1 MPSFFSDAKTVL
13 LFALGAIAL
22 FYFAVLGAELVRRR
36 RAQKAAG
43 GAVESDTPNLIG
55 LAIGFVTNFLDTL
68 GIGSYATTT
77 SAFRFFKTVP
87 DEQIPGTM
95 NVGHTLPTIVEA
107 FIFTQI
113 VPIEPRTLLFM
124 IVAAVL
130 GAWLGAGVV
139 ASWPRRMVQIGMG
152 TALFV
157 LAFVMIIRSSGLAP
171 AGGTALGLH
180 GSKLVIAVGVNFML
194 GALMTIGIGLY
205 APCMILVSLLG
216 MSPVTAF
223 PIMMGSCAFLM
234 PVASVRFI
242 KSGRFEPRALL
253 GLLAGGIP
261 AVLIAAF
268 VVKSLPLAQVMWLVI
283 VVVIY
288 TAVSLL
294 RTAARERRAAAA
306 GATIAA

>member
-22 FYFAVLGAELVRRR
+22 FYVVVLGVELVRRR

-124 IVAAVL
+124 IAAAVM

-157 LAFVMIIRSSGLAP
+157 LAIVMFIRSSGLAP
-171 AGGTALGLH
+171 AGGDALALH

-216 MSPVTAF
+216 MNPITAF

-234 PVASVRFI
+234 PVASARFI
-242 KSGRFEPRALL
+242 RGNGFNARAVL
-253 GLLAGGIP
+253 GLLIGGIP

-268 VVKSLPLAQVMWLVI
+268 IVKSLPLTVVRWLV
-283 VVVIY
+283 VVVVVY
-288 TAVSLL
+288 TAAGLL
-294 RTAARERRAAAA
+294 RAAMRERAM
-306 GATIAA
+306 GTPTPETE